1 MDVGRGND
9 MAMPS
14 EEPDLCMGVL
24 SSDEEDAVPPTQ
36 PDNVGS
42 GAVIVEIEDEAEHSM
57 NPATTDTS
65 FAGELAMGT
74 PFNVAVLQFRERTS
88 TILTSL
94 MDEDSQQVFPDDM
107 SQGGDGGN
115 DGCVAIAS
123 DSEMEDVSDLLEK
136 VSLRGSYAGT
146 SRPCDHD
153 ESQQDNVSSCPSPP
167 AQFEDSFFA

>member
-1 MDVGRGND
+1 
-9 MAMPS
+9 
-14 EEPDLCMGVL
+14 
-24 SSDEEDAVPPTQ
+24 
-36 PDNVGS
+36 
-42 GAVIVEIEDEAEHSM
+42 M

-65 FAGELAMGT
+65 FAGELATGT

-107 SQGGDGGN
+107 SQGGGGGN

-123 DSEMEDVSDLLEK
+123 DSEMEDVSDLLEQ

-167 AQFEDSFFA
+167 AQFEDSYFA